1 VSTQTTEATN
11 KFEIDVTKIRN
22 DARKHI
28 DGSAVTAGNTVDVE
42 RLIGVLTR

>member
-1 VSTQTTEATN
+1 MSTQTTEATN

-28 DGSAVTAGNTVDVE
+28 DGSAVTAGNAVDVE